1 MKKDIRVGLIGFGAM
16 GKTHAFA
23 IQNLP
28 YFFGDLPFRSKIA
41 GVATRSMEK
50 SAKAAEL
57 YGLGLAT
64 DNEAELIHSPDID
77 VIDICTPNI
86 CHIATAKAA
95 LAAGKHLYC
104 EKPLAATFAE
114 ATEMADLAEKSGLI
128 CTAVFNNRHLSA
140 VRKAKQLIDEGRL
153 GRILHFEFQYLH
165 NSCTDPEKTAGW
177 KQDATVCGAGGVLFD
192 LGSHILDL
200 AVYLCGE
207 MTSVY
212 GKSQVAYPTRKGT
225 DGNTWQTNAPEA
237 FYMTVTAKSG
247 AVGTLTASKLTTG
260 ANDDLSFAIYG
271 ERGALRFSL
280 MDLNF
285 LYFYDATA
293 PASPYGGERGFTK
306 IECVGR
312 YDPPAGSFPSPKA
325 PAGWLRGHTM
335 SLYRFLNAVY
345 TGVQN
350 SPTFRDAA
358 YVQYLMELALASAA
372 DGKEKEACL

>member
-1 MKKDIRVGLIGFGAM
+1 MKKDIRIGLIGFGAM

-23 IQNLP
+23 VSNLP
-28 YFFGDLPFRSKIA
+28 YFFGDLPFRAQIA

-50 SAKAAEL
+50 SARVAEL
-57 YGLGLAT
+57 FGLGTPT
-64 DNEAELIHSPDID
+64 DREADLISNPDID

-86 CHIATAKAA
+86 CHLATAKAA

-104 EKPLAATFAE
+104 EKPLGATYAE
-114 ATEMADLAEKSGLI
+114 AAEMAGLAKKSGKI
-128 CTAVFNNRHLSA
+128 CTAVFNNRHLAA
-140 VRKAKQLIDEGRL
+140 VKRAKELIASGRL
-153 GRILHFEFQYLH
+153 GRILHFDFRYLH
-165 NSCTDPEKTAGW
+165 NSCTDPEKPAGW
-177 KQDATVCGAGGVLFD
+177 KQDATVCGEGGVLFD

-212 GKSQVAYPTRKGT
+212 GKSQVAYPVRKGA
-225 DGNTWQTNAPEA
+225 GGEVWQTNAPEA
-237 FYMTVTAKSG
+237 FYITATTKDG

-260 ANDDLSFAIYG
+260 ANDDLSFEIYG
-271 ERGALRFSL
+271 EKGALRFSL
-280 MDLNF
+280 MNLNN

-293 PASPYGGERGFTK
+293 PGTPHGGERGFTA

-325 PAGWLRGHTM
+325 PSGWLRGHIM
-335 SLYRFLNAVY
+335 SLYHFLDAVY

-350 SPTFRDAA
+350 APTFEDAA
-358 YVQYLMELALASAA
+358 YVQYLMELALASAK

>member
-1 MKKDIRVGLIGFGAM
+1 MEKEIRIGLIGFGAM

-23 IQNLP
+23 VHNLP
-28 YFFGDLPFRSKIA
+28 YFFGDLPFRARIA

-50 SAKAAEL
+50 SEQVAKL
-57 YGLGLAT
+57 YGLGTAT
-64 DNEAELIHSPDID
+64 DREENLIHSPEID
-77 VIDICTPNI
+77 VIDICTPNV
-86 CHIATAKAA
+86 CHIGTAKAA

-104 EKPLAATFAE
+104 EKPLAATYAE
-114 ATEMADLAEKSGLI
+114 AKEMSVLAQKSGKI
-128 CTAVFNNRHLSA
+128 CTAVFNNRHLAA
-140 VRKAKQLIDEGRL
+140 VQRAKQLIEDGRL
-153 GRILHFEFQYLH
+153 GRILHFDFQYLH
-165 NSCTDPEKTAGW
+165 NSCTDPQKTAGW
-177 KQDATVCGAGGVLFD
+177 KQDATVCGKGGVLFD

-212 GKSQVAYPTRKGT
+212 GKAQVAYPVHKGT
-225 DGNTWQTNAPEA
+225 DGNTWQTNAPES
-237 FYMTVTAKSG
+237 FYMTVSTKNG
-247 AVGTLTASKLTTG
+247 ATGTLTASKLTTG

-271 ERGALRFSL
+271 ERGAVRFSL

-312 YDPPAGSFPSPKA
+312 YNPPAGSFPSPKA
-325 PAGWLRGHTM
+325 PSGWLHGHVM
-335 SLYRFLNAVY
+335 SLYHFLNAVY

-350 SPTFRDAA
+350 APTFGDAA
-358 YVQYLMELALASAA
+358 YVQCLMELALASAA
-372 DGKEKEACL
+372 DGKEKEALL